1 MKDTAYLALAVIL
14 MLGVHW
20 LPTPRRWRQ
29 RASAL
34 IDYEMNGEPISARAV
49 YIEVDPTGC

>member
-1 MKDTAYLALAVIL
+1 VKDTAYLALAVIL